1 MAKKLEID
9 GADADEIM
17 SHYVTFVTSLLRIVR
32 YGIKN
37 AYSVASM
44 IVFNYLLDN
53 EAIIYDRD
61 KRTYYVE
68 YDNMKLHTFKMTE
81 YILKIH
87 ADGDYK
93 ESTKLIREKGYIHDE
108 LLIDLYYL
116 QQENIPTDIIYD
128 QGKLRTKI

>member
-1 MAKKLEID
+1 
-9 GADADEIM
+9 
-17 SHYVTFVTSLLRIVR
+17 
-32 YGIKN
+32 
-37 AYSVASM
+37 
-44 IVFNYLLDN
+44 
-53 EAIIYDRD
+53 
-61 KRTYYVE
+61 
-68 YDNMKLHTFKMTE
+68 MKLHTFKMTE